1 MGENPVMTRRT
12 EHVSD
17 TLDLAITRA
26 ALAAAGVSAP
36 EAELASLAAGRSMMM
51 ERLALI
57 WTVGVD
63 APPPDEA
70 RLEPPSFAKWT
81 E

>member
-1 MGENPVMTRRT
+1 MTRKM
-12 EHVSD
+12 EQVSD
-17 TLDLAITRA
+17 TLDLAITWA

-36 EAELASLAAGRSMMM
+36 EAELASLAVGRSIMM

-57 WTVGVD
+57 WTVDMD

-70 RLEPPSFAKWT
+70 RLEPPTSAKWT
-81 E
+81 A